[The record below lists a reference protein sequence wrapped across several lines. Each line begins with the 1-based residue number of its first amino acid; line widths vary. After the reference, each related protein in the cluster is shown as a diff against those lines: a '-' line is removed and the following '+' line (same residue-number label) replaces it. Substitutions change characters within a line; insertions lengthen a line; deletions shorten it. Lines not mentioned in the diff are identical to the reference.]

1 MLHRPRRGRG
11 EDGAQ
16 SEGREDSCVW
26 ERRMEH
32 KVKVERTVVCGR
44 EEDLADSEGREDSC
58 VCGRGGYS

>member
-1 MLHRPRRGRG
+1 MGE

-32 KVKVERTVVCGR
+32 KVKEERTVVCVG
-44 EEDLADSEGREDSC
+44 EE
-58 VCGRGGYS
+58 